1 MHSYASDKMIG
12 STMAYPDARPFRH
25 RRFGQLLS
33 TGAGMPGTVVSNQ
46 ALIDGMD
53 LIASDRAIQH
63 SIGIRERRHVKR
75 GNKPSV
81 YLERAA
87 RECLVR
93 AKVAPE
99 KISRII
105 YARLTGDQAIPA
117 TSLNVLARLGVRT
130 GIPVMDVSVACSGFV
145 HATELALNC
154 INAGD
159 EYVLVL
165 GGDRA
170 AVDVEANVQKD
181 TRTVFLNGDG
191 FAAALFGVCDRQKFF
206 GRYFYTDSSIGDFA
220 YIPFGTETLCKAHQP
235 GQEEFVLHMPNGP
248 NIHQSIIDSTL
259 IISSRLFSLCNKT
272 VDDIDFFIT
281 SDQTAMSWKAQLQTL
296 GIPESKSCSCFHK
309 YGNTVAAM
317 VPLNLNEAIVTEKLK
332 KGMTVLLMGHGAGAS
347 GGGFIFEY

>member
-1 MHSYASDKMIG
+1 MSDKMIG
-12 STMAYPDARPFRH
+12 STMAYPEGRPLRH

-33 TGAGMPGTVVSNQ
+33 TGSGMPGTIVTNRD
-46 ALIDGMD
+46 LIDGMD

-63 SIGIRERRHVKR
+63 SIGIRERRHVSPGK
-75 GNKPSV
+75 KPSV

-87 RECLVR
+87 RECLQRSGVSAR
-93 AKVAPE
+93 E
-99 KISRII
+99 ISRII

-117 TSLNVLARLGVRT
+117 TSLEVLARLGIHT
-130 GIPVMDVSVACSGFV
+130 GVPVMDISVACSGFV

-159 EYVLVL
+159 DYVLVL

-170 AVDVEANVQKD
+170 AIDINARVEKD

-191 FAAALFGVCDRQKFF
+191 FAAALFGHSNTQKFF
-206 GRYFYTDSSIGDFA
+206 ARYFYTDSSIGDFA
-220 YIPFGTETLCKAHQP
+220 YIPFGTEALARNASPDKDT
-235 GQEEFVLHMPNGP
+235 FVLQMPNGP
-248 NIHQSIIDSTL
+248 NIHQSIIDSTH
-259 IISSRLFSLCNKT
+259 IISSRLFELCNKT
-272 VDDIDFFIT
+272 IDDIDFFIS
-281 SDQTAMSWKAQLQTL
+281 SDQTVLSWKAQLQAL

-317 VPLNLNEAIVTEKLK
+317 VPLNLNEAITTGKLQ
-332 KGMTVLLMGHGAGAS
+332 KGMTVLFMGHGAGAS

>member
-1 MHSYASDKMIG
+1 M
-12 STMAYPDARPFRH
+12 TYPDVRPFRH
-25 RRFGQLLS
+25 RRFGQLIS

-46 ALIDGMD
+46 DLIDGMD
-53 LIASDRAIQH
+53 LIASDRAIQF
-63 SIGIRERRHVKR
+63 SIGIKERRHVSPGK
-75 GNKPSV
+75 KPSV

-87 RECLVR
+87 RECLER
-93 AKVAPE
+93 ANVAPE

-117 TSLNVLARLGVRT
+117 TSLGVLEKLGVRT

-159 EYVLVL
+159 DYVLVL

-170 AVDVEANVQKD
+170 AVDVAAKVEKD

-191 FAAALFGVCDRQKFF
+191 FAAALYGVSDTQKFL

-220 YIPFGTETLCKAHQP
+220 YIPFGTDTLTRKHNP
-235 GQEEFVLHMPNGP
+235 GQEEFVLQMPSGP
-248 NIHQSIIDSTL
+248 NIHQSIIDSTH
-259 IISSRLFSLCNKT
+259 IISSRLLEMCNKT
-272 VDDIDFFIT
+272 IADIDFFIS
-281 SDQTAMSWKAQLQTL
+281 SDQTAMAWKAQLQAL
-296 GIPESKSCSCFHK
+296 GLPEAKSCSCFHK

-317 VPLNLNEAIVTEKLK
+317 VPLNLNEAIVTGKLQR
-332 KGMTVLLMGHGAGAS
+332 GMTVLLMGHGAGAS